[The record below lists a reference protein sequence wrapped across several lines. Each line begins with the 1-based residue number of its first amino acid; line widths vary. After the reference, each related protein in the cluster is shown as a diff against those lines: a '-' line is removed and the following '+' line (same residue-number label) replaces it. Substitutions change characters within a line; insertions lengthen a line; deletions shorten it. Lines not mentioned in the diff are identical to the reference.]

1 MAEGLSPARRAELER
16 LAAHMGVAFSNIALL
31 DEALTHPSY
40 ANESRDSIPHN
51 ERLEFLGDAVLELAS
66 STDLYKHF
74 PQCSE
79 GELTKMRASLVQSD
93 TLARLARRLHLGR
106 HLRLGHGELRGG
118 GADRQNN
125 LENVFEA
132 VIGAVYLDRGW
143 ESARDYVCTQLI
155 PEIGNVQPAQVRR
168 DYKTTLQEHVQK
180 DRHMSVAYEL
190 VGESGPDH
198 DKRFTTRVLVGGE
211 TLGEGTGPSKKKAEQ
226 QAAAHA
232 LSKLGQS

>member
-1 MAEGLSPARRAELER
+1 MAEGLSRARRAELER

-66 STDLYKHF
+66 STYLYKQF

-106 HLRLGHGELRGG
+106 HLRLGHGELCGG

-143 ESARDYVCTQLI
+143 EAARDYVCTQLV
-155 PEIGNVQPAQVRR
+155 PEIGNVQPTQVRR

-226 QAAAHA
+226 QAAARA

>member
-66 STDLYKHF
+66 STYLYKHF
-74 PQCSE
+74 PHCSE

-143 ESARDYVCTQLI
+143 ESARDYVCTQLV
-155 PEIGNVQPAQVRR
+155 PEIGNVQPAQVRC

-226 QAAAHA
+226 QAAV
-232 LSKLGQS
+232 LGIGD